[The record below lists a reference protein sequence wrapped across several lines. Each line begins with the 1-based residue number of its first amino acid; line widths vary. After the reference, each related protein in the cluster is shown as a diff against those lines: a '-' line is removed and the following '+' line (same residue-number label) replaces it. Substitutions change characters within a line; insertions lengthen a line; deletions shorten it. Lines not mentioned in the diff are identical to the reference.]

1 MSRCIAIVL
10 TLNEEP
16 NLERCFASLRWCA
29 EIIVI
34 DSGSNDKTRERAAE
48 LGARVLVHVQPP
60 PFKISAQRNWALD
73 NAQIPADSWVLFLD
87 ADETVPAALAEEIR
101 QVSASTRRKF
111 DAYELTPRYLFWGT
125 WLKRTQGYPNW
136 HPRLVCVGR
145 ARFEGNVWEHFSA
158 NTRVGRLDSPY
169 DHFANSKGISDW
181 LQRHDRYSSWD
192 AERIVTFL
200 EIGGSETLGTERK
213 KELRRWAARL
223 WPLRPWARFFQMY
236 ILRLGFLEGFS
247 AFVFCLLY
255 FFYEWMTVVKIIEHR
270 RQRKGLPL

>member
-1 MSRCIAIVL
+1 MISAVIL
-10 TLNEEP
+10 TLNEVT

-29 EIIVI
+29 EIIVV
-34 DSGSNDKTRERAAE
+34 DSGSNDQTRERAAE
-48 LGARVLVHVQPP
+48 LGARVLVNVQPP
-60 PFKISAQRNWALD
+60 PFEFSKQRNWVLD
-73 NAQIPADSWVLFLD
+73 NAQLPADSWVLFLD
-87 ADETVPAALAEEIR
+87 ADEAVPAALAEEIR

-125 WLKRTQGYPNW
+125 WLRRTQGYPNW

-145 ARFEGNVWEHFSA
+145 ARFDGGVWEHFSA
-158 NTRVGRLDSPY
+158 STRVGRLDSPY
-169 DHFANSKGISDW
+169 DHFANSKGFSDW
-181 LQRHDRYSSWD
+181 LQRHDRFSSWD
-192 AERIVTFL
+192 AEKIVTFL
-200 EIGGSETLGTERK
+200 EIGGSKTLGTERK

-236 ILRLGFLEGFS
+236 ILRLGFLEGFN